1 MSWENVVE
9 VPGISY
15 ILWTSMYRHRKHQSP
30 LALVLNPFNGERAG
44 TRRAKP
50 RGLFYLGRTDR
61 VSNEPM
67 FGVAIKKTGCA
78 ILIGRR
84 SRLATGTCTNKAERL
99 INGWATIQSPWKK
112 NVAARAN
119 SILQDA
125 RRWLKINPS
134 PYPIV

>member
-1 MSWENVVE
+1 MHWQNYSKLVYFGHLCSGMDNLK
-9 VPGISY
+9 PLK
-15 ILWTSMYRHRKHQSP
+15 LWFLT
-30 LALVLNPFNGERAG
+30 LNWERAA
-44 TRRAKP
+44 TRKSQDF
-50 RGLFYLGRTDR
+50 RGFLRLGRTDR

-84 SRLATGTCTNKAERL
+84 SRLATGTCTNRAERL

>member
-1 MSWENVVE
+1 MNCLCVRLRQLSKPFSFGSHPLSGS
-9 VPGISY
+9 VPD
-15 ILWTSMYRHRKHQSP
+15 
-30 LALVLNPFNGERAG
+30 

-84 SRLATGTCTNKAERL
+84 SRLATGTCTNRAERL

>member
-1 MSWENVVE
+1 VS
-9 VPGISY
+9 GIA
-15 ILWTSMYRHRKHQSP
+15 YRPSHYSFGFPSLNGKRARHAWK
-30 LALVLNPFNGERAG
+30 AKTLVAFLRSD
-44 TRRAKP
+44 
-50 RGLFYLGRTDR
+50 RTDR

-84 SRLATGTCTNKAERL
+84 SRLATGTCTNRAERL

-119 SILQDA
+119 SILRDA

>member
-1 MSWENVVE
+1 MDNLK
-9 VPGISY
+9 PLK
-15 ILWTSMYRHRKHQSP
+15 LWFLT
-30 LALVLNPFNGERAG
+30 LNWERAA
-44 TRRAKP
+44 TRKSQDF
-50 RGLFYLGRTDR
+50 RGFLRLGRTDR

-84 SRLATGTCTNKAERL
+84 SRLATGTCTNRAERL

>member
-1 MSWENVVE
+1 MW
-9 VPGISY
+9 
-15 ILWTSMYRHRKHQSP
+15 WHRQRSK
-30 LALVLNPFNGERAG
+30 PFSFGSHPFRERAT

-84 SRLATGTCTNKAERL
+84 SRLATGTCTNRAERL